1 MQDRDGLDSDEGV
14 WRRIEAYE
22 AYVEAHSGTDEDL
35 RAALDSV
42 LRIPQ
47 PALQARAREQLD
59 DLDESL
65 RQDAASA
72 QQQPRF

>member
-1 MQDRDGLDSDEGV
+1 METDSSERV
-14 WRRIEAYE
+14 RIEAFE

-35 RAALDSV
+35 RAALNTV

-47 PALQARAREQLD
+47 PALQTRAREQLD
-59 DLDESL
+59 ELEESL

-72 QQQPRF
+72 QQPPPRF